1 MAKTFPA
8 VTVSGI
14 IESGKTTFINESL
27 ENGDFG
33 DLGKVLIL
41 STEEGEVAYDSAFL
55 AKHNAVF
62 YNFENPEDFTVEKIN
77 ELIKI
82 NKPHCLFIEENAMW
96 DWSAVKLPPYI
107 IVEQAFTIIDAT
119 TFKVY
124 FNNMRQKFSDMLQ
137 KSTIVIMNRA
147 EETSEMAG
155 FKRNLRLMNKDAY
168 IIVRDKNGNPISF
181 VEELPYKVGDEM
193 TISDADFGI
202 FYIDTFENIP
212 RYDGKIVEFNCMT
225 MLSKQLPKNT
235 FVAGRL
241 AMTCCANDI
250 QLIGHLCSYRED
262 QAKDV
267 VDKGWAH
274 IKARAHYLDV
284 GEDEPQLVFELLEIK
299 KIPEIADPVVSLT
312 NN

>member
-14 IESGKTTFINESL
+14 LESGKTTFINDSL
-27 ENGDFG
+27 KNGDFG
-33 DLGKVLIL
+33 DLGRVLIL
-41 STEEGEVAYDSAFL
+41 ATEDGEIEFNPAFL
-55 AKHNAVF
+55 AKYNAVF
-62 YNFENPEDFTVEKIN
+62 YSFSSPEEFTVEKIN
-77 ELIKI
+77 ELIKV

-96 DWSAVKLPPYI
+96 DWSAIKLPPYI

-168 IIVRDKNGNPISF
+168 IIVNDKNGKQISF
-181 VEELPYKVGDEM
+181 AKELPYKISDEM
-193 TISDADFGI
+193 TIKDADFGI
-202 FYIDTFENIP
+202 FYIDTFDNMA
-212 RYDGKIVEFNCMT
+212 RYNEKIVEFNCMT
-225 MLSKQLPKNT
+225 MISKQLPKNT

-250 QLIGHLCSYRED
+250 QLIGHLCSYSAE
-262 QAKDV
+262 QAKYIEN
-267 VDKGWAH
+267 KGWAH
-274 IKARAHYLDV
+274 IKAKVHYLDV
-284 GEDEPQLVFELLEIK
+284 GEDEPQLVFELLDIK
-299 KIPEIADPVVSLT
+299 KIPEIAEPVVSLT
-312 NN
+312 Q

>member
-14 IESGKTTFINESL
+14 LESGKTTFINDSL
-27 ENGDFG
+27 KNGDFG
-33 DLGKVLIL
+33 DLGRVLIL
-41 STEEGEVAYDSAFL
+41 ATEEGEVEYDPAFL
-55 AKHNAVF
+55 SKYNATF
-62 YNFENPEDFTVEKIN
+62 YNFDSPEEFTVEKIN
-77 ELIKI
+77 ELIKS

-96 DWSAVKLPPYI
+96 DWSQIKLPPYI

-124 FNNMRQKFSDMLQ
+124 FNNMRQKFSDMLS

-168 IIVRDKNGNPISF
+168 IIVNDKNGKQISF
-181 VEELPYKVGDEM
+181 AEELPYKISDEM
-193 TISDADFGI
+193 SIKDSDFGI
-202 FYIDTFENIP
+202 FYIDTFDNRA
-212 RYDGKIVEFNCMT
+212 RYDGKTVEFNCMT
-225 MLSKQLPKNT
+225 MTSKQLPDDT

-250 QLIGHLCSYRED
+250 QLIWHLCSYNKE
-262 QAKDV
+262 QSKDV
-267 VDKGWAH
+267 VNKGWAH
-274 IKARAHYLDV
+274 IKAKVHYLDV
-284 GEDEPQLVFELLEIK
+284 GEDEPQLVFELLDIK
-299 KIPEIADPVVSLT
+299 KIPEIAEPVVSLT
-312 NN
+312 Q